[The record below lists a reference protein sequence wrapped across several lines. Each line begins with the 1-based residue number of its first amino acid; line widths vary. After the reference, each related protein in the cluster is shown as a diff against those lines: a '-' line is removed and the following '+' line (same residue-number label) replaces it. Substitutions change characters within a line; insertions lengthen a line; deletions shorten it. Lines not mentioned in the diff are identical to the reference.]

1 MATYIVNISSFDE
14 STLSPDRKYKVGFVV
29 KGEGREKE
37 VMASNFPLL
46 TKTNIC
52 R

>member
-37 VMASNFPLL
+37 VMDRSNEHIETIL
-46 TKTNIC
+46 N